1 MSLLSGRRGLA
12 IGPSPDRRMTP
23 VRLLEAKAYSRDES
37 REGGKGGREGR
48 GEVSVNHFKQ

>member
-23 VRLLEAKAYSRDES
+23 VHLSEAKAYSRDES
-37 REGGKGGREGR
+37 REGGKRGGGRD
-48 GEVSVNHFKQ
+48 GERCP